1 MSPTP
6 YFVYR
11 SYPSI
16 IFIGSI
22 CSGIFNPVY
31 NWIRGPSCTLLYCTV
46 AFGNFPYPPPPQKK
60 KDGKISKPNFF
71 QNMLSVCRSKQLKES
86 EIYKCPALTAL
97 SNSIFW
103 ISSQSLEAGFGWTR
117 ELRAHMLR
125 ETQKFVHM
133 YCRYFVDVGGFKTHL
148 KKNFRQ

>member
-1 MSPTP
+1 MVRLEFPTYPRIPSPQTMIQLLCASLFPNLFPVSSPWNSHFSLEMSCHP
-6 YFVYR
+6 
-11 SYPSI
+11 I
-16 IFIGSI
+16 
-22 CSGIFNPVY
+22 
-31 NWIRGPSCTLLYCTV
+31 
-46 AFGNFPYPPPPQKK
+46 PPPPQKK